1 MLGGNTT
8 ANIQTKT
15 IIKNSI
21 GEMETTW
28 SDIAIIKGF
37 LDYESGQNDLSKYDA
52 KVQETT
58 HIFMCDYS
66 QIAGKGVTSENCR
79 LVCEGLV
86 YDILMIDDVMEL
98 HKHVE
103 IYLKYVGEGT
113 GIT

>member
-1 MLGGNTT
+1 
-8 ANIQTKT
+8 
-15 IIKNSI
+15 
-21 GEMETTW
+21 
-28 SDIAIIKGF
+28 
-37 LDYESGQNDLSKYDA
+37 
-52 KVQETT
+52 
-58 HIFMCDYS
+58 MCDYS

-86 YDILMIDDVMEL
+86 CDILMIDDVMEL